1 MRGRRRRKRSVSSTH
16 RIKNYSPVSQQGLEC
31 DSHFSDAEERQQ
43 LHQHSARW
51 AEVPPGVWAVM
62 RLSPPSIPSF
72 RDLMS
77 QVWPLLLPGV
87 LQPSGWWRR
96 RAAADKI
103 CSDVF
108 LTFVP
113 LTSGIRL
120 SCVWSRASLFCLSH
134 TAISSSKDWCVLLL
148 CVFTMR
154 AGFTC
159 HSRGGGGEGGTWW
172 SWFPSH
178 LHKSF
183 KDQIQIFRIA
193 LASTFTCL
201 AI

>member
-62 RLSPPSIPSF
+62 RLSPPSIPFF

-87 LQPSGWWRR
+87 LQSSGWWRR

-120 SCVWSRASLFCLSH
+120 SCGAEHLCSASPTPPFPLLKIDTFYYCVCSRWGEGSRA
-134 TAISSSKDWCVLLL
+134 TAGVG
-148 CVFTMR
+148 V
-154 AGFTC
+154 G
-159 HSRGGGGEGGTWW
+159 RGGLGGVG
-172 SWFPSH
+172 SP
-178 LHKSF
+178 
-183 KDQIQIFRIA
+183 
-193 LASTFTCL
+193 STFTRVSRIKFRSSGL
-201 AI
+201 PWQVLLPA